1 MTILNTSLV
10 LEALN
15 PAPSQVVL
23 DWLNPQTPE
32 AIYLT
37 AVSLAELLTGVEAL
51 PSGRR
56 RLALE
61 QAATPLSPRL
71 HASSAW
77 DMHVHHGPDRQDLG
91 KVLMHDE
98 HVVNQPNARVVQ
110 RLQGS
115 LATSCKSVL
124 RSQGG
129 CCREIDGSEKKNV
142 APCPTAASAHIW
154 PA

>member
-10 LEALN
+10 LEALK

-23 DWLNPQTPE
+23 DWLNRQTPE

-56 RLALE
+56 RLAME

-77 DMHVHHGPDRQDLG
+77 GMHVHHGPDRQDLG
-91 KVLMHDE
+91 KVPVHE
-98 HVVNQPNARVVQ
+98 VPVVNQPNACGAVASGFACYF
-110 RLQGS
+110 LQVS
-115 LATSCKSVL
+115 LAFTGRVL
-124 RSQGG
+124 PTDR
-129 CCREIDGSEKKNV
+129 RE
-142 APCPTAASAHIW
+142 
-154 PA
+154 

>member
-1 MTILNTSLV
+1 MIILDTNVVFEPLK
-10 LEALN
+10 

-61 QAATPLSPRL
+61 QCCHAAVPSSSRL
-71 HASSAW
+71 FSLGHA
-77 DMHVHHGPDRQDLG
+77 
-91 KVLMHDE
+91 
-98 HVVNQPNARVVQ
+98 
-110 RLQGS
+110 
-115 LATSCKSVL
+115 
-124 RSQGG
+124 
-129 CCREIDGSEKKNV
+129 
-142 APCPTAASAHIW
+142 CPPW
-154 PA
+154 P